1 MLETFSISSNSSNI
15 FAIFVVIVG
24 LAILGYLSIKTLI
37 TSNLFQ
43 QGINFYQ
50 AKDFENAEIALRKV
64 IAINS
69 TNDMVRLL
77 LGDILNQKGQIA
89 AAKALFCEVIDS
101 SPKNPDAYLRLAN
114 ILMQEQQEAEA
125 KANLLQA
132 KELLQK
138 QRQPERA
145 KKVSVLLDKMMAKN
159 I

>member
-1 MLETFSISSNSSNI
+1 MLETFSISSTSSNI
-15 FAIFVVIVG
+15 LAIFVVIFG

-77 LGDILNQKGQIA
+77 LGDILNEKGQIT
-89 AAKALFCEVIDS
+89 AAKALFC
-101 SPKNPDAYLRLAN
+101 
-114 ILMQEQQEAEA
+114 
-125 KANLLQA
+125 
-132 KELLQK
+132 
-138 QRQPERA
+138 
-145 KKVSVLLDKMMAKN
+145 
-159 I
+159 

>member
-1 MLETFSISSNSSNI
+1 MLETFPTSDIIAIS
-15 FAIFVVIVG
+15 VVIAG
-24 LAILGYLSIKTLI
+24 LVILGYLSIKTLI

-43 QGINFYQ
+43 KGIYFYQ
-50 AKDFENAEIALRKV
+50 AKDYENAEIVFRKV

-77 LGDILNQKGQIA
+77 LGDILNHKGQTPE
-89 AAKALFCEVIDS
+89 AKALFCEVIDS

-114 ILMQEQQEAEA
+114 ILMQEQQETEA
-125 KANLLQA
+125 KSNLLQA

-145 KKVSVLLDKMMAKN
+145 KKVSLLLDKMTSKN
-159 I
+159 V

>member
-1 MLETFSISSNSSNI
+1 MLSTFPNSNI
-15 FAIFVVIVG
+15 IAIAVVIFG
-24 LAILGYLSIKTLI
+24 LGILGYLSIKTLI

-43 QGINFYQ
+43 KGVSFYQ

-77 LGDILNQKGQIA
+77 LGDILNQKGQVA
-89 AAKALFCEVIDS
+89 EAKALFCEVIDS

-125 KANLLQA
+125 KTNLLQA

-145 KKVSVLLDKMMAKN
+145 KKVSLLLDKMTAKN
-159 I
+159 V

>member
-1 MLETFSISSNSSNI
+1 MLETFVTSDIIAIS
-15 FAIFVVIVG
+15 VVIAG
-24 LAILGYLSIKTLI
+24 LVILGYLSIKTLI

-43 QGINFYQ
+43 KGINFYQ
-50 AKDFENAEIALRKV
+50 TKDYENAEIVFRKI

-77 LGDILNQKGQIA
+77 LGDILNQQGQIPE
-89 AAKALFCEVIDS
+89 AKALFCEVIDS

-114 ILMQEQQEAEA
+114 ILMQEQQETAA

-145 KKVSVLLDKMMAKN
+145 KKVSLLLDKITAKN
-159 I
+159 V

>member
-1 MLETFSISSNSSNI
+1 MLSTFPTSNI
-15 FAIFVVIVG
+15 IAVSVVIFG

-77 LGDILNQKGQIA
+77 LGDILNEKGQIT
-89 AAKALFCEVIDS
+89 AAKALFCEVIDT

-114 ILMQEQQEAEA
+114 ILMQEQQEAAA
-125 KANLLQA
+125 KANLVTA
-132 KELLQK
+132 KELLQN

>member
-1 MLETFSISSNSSNI
+1 MLEKFPTSDIIAIS
-15 FAIFVVIVG
+15 VVIAG
-24 LAILGYLSIKTLI
+24 LVILGYLSIKTLI

-43 QGINFYQ
+43 KGINFYQ
-50 AKDFENAEIALRKV
+50 TKDYENAEIVFRKV

-77 LGDILNQKGQIA
+77 LGDILNHKGQIPEA
-89 AAKALFCEVIDS
+89 NALFCEVIDS

-114 ILMQEQQEAEA
+114 ILMQEQQETEA
-125 KANLLQA
+125 KSNLVQA

-145 KKVSVLLDKMMAKN
+145 KKVSLLLDKITAKN
-159 I
+159 V

>member
-1 MLETFSISSNSSNI
+1 MLETFPTANI
-15 FAIFVVIVG
+15 VAITIVIFG

-43 QGINFYQ
+43 KAINFYQ
-50 AKDFENAEIALRKV
+50 AKDYENAEIVLRKV

-77 LGDILNQKGQIA
+77 LGDILNQKGQIEE
-89 AAKALFCEVIDS
+89 AKALFCEVIDS
-101 SPKNPDAYLRLAN
+101 SPKNPDAYLRLAT
-114 ILMQEQQEAEA
+114 ILMQEQQPEAV
-125 KANLLQA
+125 KANLIQA

-145 KKVSVLLDKMMAKN
+145 KKVGLLLDKMSKQ
-159 I
+159 

>member
-1 MLETFSISSNSSNI
+1 MLETFVTSDIIAIS
-15 FAIFVVIVG
+15 VVIAG
-24 LAILGYLSIKTLI
+24 LVILGYLSIKTLI

-43 QGINFYQ
+43 KGINFYQ
-50 AKDFENAEIALRKV
+50 TKDYENAEIVFRKV

-77 LGDILNQKGQIA
+77 LGDILNHKGQIPE
-89 AAKALFCEVIDS
+89 AKALFCEVIDS

-114 ILMQEQQEAEA
+114 ILMQEQQETEA
-125 KANLLQA
+125 KSNLVQA

-145 KKVSVLLDKMMAKN
+145 KKVSLLLDKITAKN
-159 I
+159 V

>member
-1 MLETFSISSNSSNI
+1 MLEKFPTSDIIAIS
-15 FAIFVVIVG
+15 VVIAG
-24 LAILGYLSIKTLI
+24 LVILGYLSIKTLI

-43 QGINFYQ
+43 KGINFYQ
-50 AKDFENAEIALRKV
+50 TKDYENAEIVFRKV

-77 LGDILNQKGQIA
+77 LGDILNHKGQIPE
-89 AAKALFCEVIDS
+89 AKALFCEVIDS

-114 ILMQEQQEAEA
+114 ILMQEQQETEA
-125 KANLLQA
+125 KSNLVQA

-145 KKVSVLLDKMMAKN
+145 KKVSLLLDKITSKN
-159 I
+159 V

>member
-1 MLETFSISSNSSNI
+1 MLETFSKSDII
-15 FAIFVVIVG
+15 AIFVVIAG
-24 LAILGYLSIKTLI
+24 LVILGYLSIKTLI

-43 QGINFYQ
+43 KGINFYQ
-50 AKDFENAEIALRKV
+50 TKDYENAEIVFRKV

-77 LGDILNQKGQIA
+77 LGDILNYKGQIPE
-89 AAKALFCEVIDS
+89 AKALFCEVIDS

-114 ILMQEQQEAEA
+114 ILMQEQQETEA
-125 KANLLQA
+125 KSNLVQA

-145 KKVSVLLDKMMAKN
+145 KKVSLLLDKMTAKN
-159 I
+159 V

>member
-1 MLETFSISSNSSNI
+1 MLETFSISSTSSNI
-15 FAIFVVIVG
+15 LAIFVVIFG

-77 LGDILNQKGQIA
+77 LGDILNEKGQIT

-114 ILMQEQQEAEA
+114 ILMQEQQEAAA
-125 KANLLQA
+125 KANLVTA

>member
-1 MLETFSISSNSSNI
+1 MLKTFPPSDIIAIS
-15 FAIFVVIVG
+15 VVITG
-24 LAILGYLSIKTLI
+24 LVILGYLSIKTLI

-43 QGINFYQ
+43 KGINFYQ
-50 AKDFENAEIALRKV
+50 AKDYENAEIVFRKV
-64 IAINS
+64 ITINS

-77 LGDILNQKGQIA
+77 LGDILNLKGQIPE
-89 AAKALFCEVIDS
+89 AKALFCEVIDS

-114 ILMQEQQEAEA
+114 IFMQQEQQTEA

-145 KKVSVLLDKMMAKN
+145 KKVSLLLDKMTAKN
-159 I
+159 V

>member
-1 MLETFSISSNSSNI
+1 MLEKFPTSDIIAIS
-15 FAIFVVIVG
+15 VVIAG
-24 LAILGYLSIKTLI
+24 LIILGYLSIKTLI

-43 QGINFYQ
+43 KGINFYQ
-50 AKDFENAEIALRKV
+50 AKDYENAEIVFRKV

-77 LGDILNQKGQIA
+77 LGDILNHKGQIPE
-89 AAKALFCEVIDS
+89 AKALFCEVIDS

-114 ILMQEQQEAEA
+114 ILMQEQQEAAA